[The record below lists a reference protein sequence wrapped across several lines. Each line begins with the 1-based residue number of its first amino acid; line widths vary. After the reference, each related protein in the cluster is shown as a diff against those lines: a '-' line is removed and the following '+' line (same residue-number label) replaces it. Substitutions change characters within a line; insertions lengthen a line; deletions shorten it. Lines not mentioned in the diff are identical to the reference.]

1 MKRIRSLLIIALFFL
16 LNSVSTSAQ
25 NAANILAQASNKFSN
40 SKSISAT
47 FSLIDNGRSQSGSI
61 IVAGNKFAI
70 SAPQLSTWF
79 DGKTHWSYSPNIK
92 EVNITTPTSDELQ
105 QINPFAIISSFRNNF
120 NAKLMSSAKGTYK
133 IQLTPKKSNQSIK
146 NVELTLNSSTYFPS
160 LIIITAK
167 NNTKA
172 TIKVKSIKAGVAQS
186 ASTFTFNAKKYPG
199 VEIVDLR

>member
-1 MKRIRSLLIIALFFL
+1 
-16 LNSVSTSAQ
+16 
-25 NAANILAQASNKFSN
+25 
-40 SKSISAT
+40 
-47 FSLIDNGRSQSGSI
+47 
-61 IVAGNKFAI
+61 
-70 SAPQLSTWF
+70 
-79 DGKTHWSYSPNIK
+79 
-92 EVNITTPTSDELQ
+92 
-105 QINPFAIISSFRNNF
+105 
-120 NAKLMSSAKGTYK
+120 MSSAKGTYK